1 MAIYQI
7 KDGQFPSNME
17 AVPALSEFTSATDS
31 AAASVVVRALDR
43 VSGAFG
49 HEWSTDKPGF
59 VAYCVTLVRGNGG
72 RYTVQV
78 WKGYRTPTPKGLVKV
93 WFLNGRTYWTTKESL
108 LHYAPLQDAITG
120 IIAQECN
127 FSSDRFLGEGPG
139 TQDESIPGEE
149 VGLAFGRKNLTGEA
163 SQGKWRSR
171 GNLMKDAL
179 ENGKD
184 LDSSK

>member
-1 MAIYQI
+1 MAIYQV

-17 AVPALSEFTSATDS
+17 AVPSLSGFTAESDS
-31 AAASVVVRALDR
+31 AASKIVVRGLDR
-43 VSGAFG
+43 VSASFG
-49 HEWSTDKPGF
+49 HDWSEDKPGF
-59 VAYCVTLVRGNGG
+59 VAYCVTLVRSNSG

-93 WFLNGRTYWTTKESL
+93 WFLNGRTYWTTEESL

-120 IIAQECN
+120 ILAQECN
-127 FSSDRFLGEGPG
+127 FTCDRFLGQGPG
-139 TQDESIPGEE
+139 MQDEPITGEE
-149 VGLAFGRKNLTGEA
+149 IGLAFGRKNLTGEA

-179 ENGKD
+179 ENGKN